1 MRLIRDVDCGSWRIW
16 LEVEIRRV
24 DCPRCHKV
32 KTETL
37 SWLSQSGRQTERFV
51 QRVGRRCREA
61 SISSVAEEFGLHWD
75 TVKSIDIQYMQRQL
89 KDHPL
94 EPPAAIG
101 IDEISVRKGHE
112 YRIVVHD
119 LVRRRPIW
127 FGGFDRSG
135 KSMDEFYAS
144 LGIDV
149 CRGIR
154 LGVMDMWLAF
164 RTSFQAHCP
173 NGKVA
178 YDHFHICQHLGKA
191 IDLVRRAE
199 YKRVDGAKRRF
210 IKGQRYHL
218 LSNRENLDAKG
229 RLELEALL
237 KVNNRLNKAYLL
249 KESFDQLWSYKS
261 PAWARKFFDGW
272 KKSLRWQRL
281 KPLEKF
287 AAMIDKHWDGI
298 VAMMGMKEKIP
309 MGFVEGMN
317 NKIRTIQRRAYG
329 IKDEDYLRLKVLT
342 MSLPKW

>member
-1 MRLIRDVDCGSWRIW
+1 MIWFAVALSGSAESTAAAIEHGPVLCIPGHRCLQGNPAWESWTCG
-16 LEVEIRRV
+16 
-24 DCPRCHKV
+24 
-32 KTETL
+32 
-37 SWLSQSGRQTERFV
+37 WLSGPHS
-51 QRVGRRCREA
+51 
-61 SISSVAEEFGLHWD
+61 
-75 TVKSIDIQYMQRQL
+75 
-89 KDHPL
+89 
-94 EPPAAIG
+94 
-101 IDEISVRKGHE
+101 
-112 YRIVVHD
+112 
-119 LVRRRPIW
+119 RPI
-127 FGGFDRSG
+127 
-135 KSMDEFYAS
+135 A
-144 LGIDV
+144 
-149 CRGIR
+149 
-154 LGVMDMWLAF
+154 
-164 RTSFQAHCP
+164 P

-287 AAMIDKHWDGI
+287 AAMVDKHWDGI
-298 VAMMGMKEKIP
+298 VARMGMKEKIP

-317 NKIRTIQRRAYG
+317 NKIRTIQRRA
-329 IKDEDYLRLKVLT
+329 
-342 MSLPKW
+342 